1 MDTVIDRPPGF
12 APPGGEEVVTA
23 GDEGKEPGGGSATGK
38 QGERFRE
45 MAAKRRGTAPV
56 VKAAVVNPV
65 SVATISPGGHAAIME
80 WALPSHRL
88 Q

>member
-1 MDTVIDRPPGF
+1 MAT
-12 APPGGEEVVTA
+12 PGGGGT
-23 GDEGKEPGGGSATGK
+23 EPGGGSAGGK

-45 MAAKRRGTAPV
+45 LVAKRRGNATV
-56 VKAAVVNPV
+56 VKAAVATPV

-80 WALPSHRL
+80 WALPSHHL